1 MSSDAS
7 SNDYDSDSDAAAVL
21 EFWFGDLDEPENA
34 KQRRDLWFA
43 STPDQDS
50 EIRQRFGVLH
60 EKAQAGDL
68 AHWAEA
74 PRTALALIVLLDQF
88 TRNLYRGDGAAFAND
103 ARSLA
108 LASAAVERGFD
119 RTLHPVER
127 AFLYMPFQ
135 HSENPD
141 DQDLSMRLYRGLLD
155 ECPPSL
161 KAFAR
166 DTYDHAALHRDII
179 ERFGRFPHRN
189 ELLGRSS
196 TESERRY
203 LEEGGH
209 RFGQG

>member
-7 SNDYDSDSDAAAVL
+7 NNNHDSGASAVL
-21 EFWFGDLDEPENA
+21 EFWFGDRDDPENV
-34 KQRRDLWFA
+34 KRRRKLWFT
-43 STPDQDS
+43 STPDQDR
-50 EIRQRFGVLH
+50 EIRERFGMLH

-68 AHWAEA
+68 DGWAEA
-74 PRTALALIVLLDQF
+74 PKTALALIVLLDQF
-88 TRNLYRGDGAAFAND
+88 TRSLYRGRGAAFVND

-119 RTLHPVER
+119 RMLHPVER

-141 DQDLSMRLYRGLLD
+141 DQERSMRLYRALLD
-155 ECPPSL
+155 ECPLSL
-161 KAFAR
+161 RAFAR
-166 DTYDHAALHRDII
+166 DSYEHAALHRDIV

-196 TESERRY
+196 TEAERRY
-203 LEEGGH
+203 LEDGGH